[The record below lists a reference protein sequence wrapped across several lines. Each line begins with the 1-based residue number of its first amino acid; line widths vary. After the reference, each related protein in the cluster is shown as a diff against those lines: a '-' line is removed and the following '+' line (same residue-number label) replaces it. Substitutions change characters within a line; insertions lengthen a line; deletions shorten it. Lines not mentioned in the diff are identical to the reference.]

1 MNIYMKIEDGQP
13 TGNLLAEDNL
23 EKNNIIIDD
32 NYALVYFT
40 ERPQSTLKTDVTGYE
55 MVYSDGKIVQ
65 EWQTRSR
72 TIDEF
77 TEMLSLDIEPVILK
91 QARDEAREE
100 RNSLLRSDVDTINPM
115 RWENLTDSE
124 KEAWRTYRQALLDV
138 PAQTNF
144 PWEITWPGKPE

>member
-1 MNIYMKIEDGQP
+1 MKIEDGQP

-124 KEAWRTYRQALLDV
+124 KEAWRTYRQAVLDV